1 MSKEKKMVI
10 AAFCGLVVV
19 LIAIGLLIPS
29 CDAGGSNADAHGS
42 TGIEKKDNAATEAKD
57 EEDEGVTA
65 KSTPEGDTEN
75 EVPAASSGSATGSAP
90 QPSGSG
96 SSGNGGSSSGSEQ
109 GSATA
114 KRWVPDYK
122 QVWVEDSVAWDE
134 QVPIYSDI
142 EVSVCNVCGAEIT
155 GTEAAHAKQHALAG
169 EGGGHHNDYRSV
181 ITGYETIHHDAT
193 GHYETVEDGGHWE

>member
-10 AAFCGLVVV
+10 GALCGLVVV

-42 TGIEKKDNAATEAKD
+42 TGIEKKDSATIEEKD
-57 EEDEGVTA
+57 KEDEGVTA
-65 KSTPEGDTEN
+65 KSTPEGDAGNAPSSTT
-75 EVPAASSGSATGSAP
+75 SGSA
-90 QPSGSG
+90 SGSTQQPAD
-96 SSGNGGSSSGSEQ
+96 SGSSSGSEQ
-109 GSATA
+109 GSTAA
-114 KRWVPDYK
+114 KRWIPDYK
-122 QVWVEDSVAWDE
+122 QVWVEDSAAWDE

-155 GTEAAHAKQHALAG
+155 GNEAAHAKQHALAG